1 MDFFVAVQVE
11 RLFRIIH
18 FLVGTVGFAQVM
30 TLFTPPLRR
39 SLSSGKALSTPSKS
53 VNTTGLENIFNS
65 IITPLW
71 IANHLLV
78 LTLRL
83 PHYVYLTSNDSI
95 VINLLHSD

>member
-1 MDFFVAVQVE
+1 
-11 RLFRIIH
+11 
-18 FLVGTVGFAQVM
+18 M
-30 TLFTPPLRR
+30 TLFTPLLRK

-65 IITPLW
+65 VITTPL

-83 PHYVYLTSNDSI
+83 PHYALPDKY
-95 VINLLHSD
+95 